1 MNSYSYNVMK
11 YLYDANSQYKR
22 ANNMLKVMYG
32 YMTPQQMI
40 YEECKDEIMKRILFG

>member
-1 MNSYSYNVMK
+1 MNSYSCNVIN
-11 YLYDANSQYKR
+11 YLYDVNSQYKR

-40 YEECKDEIMKRILFG
+40 YEECKNEIIKRILFG

>member
-1 MNSYSYNVMK
+1 MNSYSCYVIN
-11 YLYDANSQYKR
+11 YLYDVNSQYKR

-40 YEECKDEIMKRILFG
+40 YEECKNEIIKRILFG